1 MWSLGKMAA
10 IIDSGDLD
18 IPKTE
23 ASAGSLQSILSTVFL
38 LAGGIAVIFVIVGGL
53 KYVLS
58 TGDPSQTAKAK
69 DTILYAIIGLVISL
83 LAFVIVRLVT
93 GRLTG
98 IT

>member
-1 MWSLGKMAA
+1 MFQHRIMAA

-23 ASAGSLQSILSTVFL
+23 ASAGSLQSILSSVFL

-58 TGDPSQTAKAK
+58 AGDPSQTAKAK
-69 DTILYAIIGLVISL
+69 DTILYAVIGLVVSL